1 LDAPISKF
9 EFQRMALMISLRD
22 LFSAPES
29 TLDEVEIRPG
39 FHVLDYGCGSGS
51 FTLAALKRVGPE
63 GKVYA
68 LDLHPLALQRVQRAA
83 EKRGFPNIETIQSDC
98 ITRLA
103 TGTLDVVLFYYTLHW
118 LTDPDCV
125 LGELHRIL
133 KPDGVLSFRDP
144 YMKEEEVLA
153 AVTGRNWFRL
163 AAKGEKTYRFFK
175 PAQKEEDPPVSPGE
189 KNLPGSMNGERGRKG
204 DSSPRTDSETEIERP
219 DGQRAL

>member
-9 EFQRMALMISLRD
+9 EFQRMALMLSLRD

-29 TLDEVEIRPG
+29 TLAEVEIRPG

-68 LDLHPLALQRVQRAA
+68 LDLHPFALQKVQSAA
-83 EKRGFPNIETIQSDC
+83 EKRGFPNVETIQSDC

-103 TGTLDVVLFYYTLHW
+103 SGTVDVVLFYYTLHW

-125 LGELHRIL
+125 LRELHRVL
-133 KPDGVLSFRDP
+133 KPGGVLSFRDP

-153 AVTGRNWFRL
+153 AVAGRGWFRL

-175 PAQKEEDPPVSPGE
+175 PARKEEGPSPSPEEKKLPDPGNGE
-189 KNLPGSMNGERGRKG
+189 KEGKR
-204 DSSPRTDSETEIERP
+204 
-219 DGQRAL
+219 

>member
-22 LFSAPES
+22 LFSAPET
-29 TLDEVEIRPG
+29 TLEEVEIRPG

-83 EKRGFPNIETIQSDC
+83 EKRGFRNIETIQSDC
-98 ITRLA
+98 ITRLPG
-103 TGTLDVVLFYYTLHW
+103 GTVDVVLFYYTLHW

-144 YMKEEEVLA
+144 YMKEGEILA
-153 AVTGRNWFRL
+153 AVTGRGGFRL
-163 AAKGEKTYRFFK
+163 AAKGEKTYRFAK
-175 PAQKEEDPPVSPGE
+175 A
-189 KNLPGSMNGERGRKG
+189 GERGEG
-204 DSSPRTDSETEIERP
+204 PLVFPAENELSDSTTGEKE
-219 DGQRAL
+219 GKK

>member
-9 EFQRMALMISLRD
+9 EFQRMALMLSLRD

-29 TLDEVEIRPG
+29 TLAEVEIRPG

-68 LDLHPLALQRVQRAA
+68 LDLHPFALQKVQSAA
-83 EKRGFPNIETIQSDC
+83 EKRGFPNVETIQSDC

-103 TGTLDVVLFYYTLHW
+103 SGTVDVVLFYYTLHW

-125 LGELHRIL
+125 LRELHRVL
-133 KPDGVLSFRDP
+133 KPGGVLSFRDP
-144 YMKEEEVLA
+144 YMKEEEILA
-153 AVTGRNWFRL
+153 AVSGKGWFHL
-163 AAKGEKTYRFFK
+163 AAKGEKTYRFLNT
-175 PAQKEEDPPVSPGE
+175 GE
-189 KNLPGSMNGERGRKG
+189 KEKNRVTPQEGL
-204 DSSPRTDSETEIERP
+204 SPPTP
-219 DGQRAL
+219 